1 LNETDVS
8 YIGNFV
14 HLIAGQEYTVD
25 YNIGM
30 LIFKNTLSSNCI
42 VAVNYEFENGSALG
56 NNPLIIKDMDNTD
69 AVTTELRTFYDL
81 GNFDI
86 IRDNGRGNFLLEIK
100 DLNGNAP
107 STTEGE
113 KDMPAYP
120 PKAVIVQTLRLSLKT
135 VFSIWH
141 SLYTTIYI

>member
-1 LNETDVS
+1 
-8 YIGNFV
+8 
-14 HLIAGQEYTVD
+14 
-25 YNIGM
+25 
-30 LIFKNTLSSNCI
+30 
-42 VAVNYEFENGSALG
+42 VNYEFENGSALR
-56 NNPLIIKDMDNTD
+56 NNSLIIKDMDNTD

-120 PKAVIVQTLRLSLKT
+120 QKQL
-135 VFSIWH
+135 
-141 SLYTTIYI
+141 